1 MAVGVLQ
8 SNAYGFR
15 PGPGRHPKETLQG
28 RAATSQA
35 WEVGAIL
42 IRSSGELIEASADPV
57 ANIIGIAADTITSA
71 ASNQTVI
78 FWPIYPGDVWEATLE
93 DETNEDHALVETNMY
108 TNYACQVDTDGN
120 WYIDENDTTQD
131 GVMVIAP
138 KLDADIVNAVVRAR
152 VYCIFLSDV
161 LALAT

>member
-1 MAVGVLQ
+1 MAVGVLG

-42 IRSSGELIEASADPV
+42 IRSSGELIEASADPT
-57 ANIIGIAADTITSA
+57 ADIIGIAADTITSA

-78 FWPIYPGDVWEATLE
+78 FWPIYPGDVWEATFE
-93 DETNEDHALVETNMY
+93 DQTNEDHALVEANMY
-108 TNYACQVDTDGN
+108 ADYASQVDTDGN
-120 WYIDENDTTQD
+120 WYIDENDTSATS
-131 GVMVIAP
+131 VMIVAP
-138 KLDADIVNAVVRAR
+138 KIDSDIVNATVRAR
-152 VYCIFLSDV
+152 VYCVFLSDV
-161 LALAT
+161 LSLAT